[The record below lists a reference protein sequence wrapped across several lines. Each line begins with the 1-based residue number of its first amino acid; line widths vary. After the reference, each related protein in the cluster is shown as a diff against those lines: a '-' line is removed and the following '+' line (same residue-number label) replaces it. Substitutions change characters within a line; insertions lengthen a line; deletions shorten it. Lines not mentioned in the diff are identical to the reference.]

1 MHGDCT
7 QKELIENIRVK
18 LNDIKD
24 KFDQKISDLFEKYN
38 ELKIRTE
45 LQEEKISSIK
55 NDLKELKDTVKDGF
69 EKAEKSIEEKLN
81 ELKEIIQN
89 SKKENNKILMGVIGA
104 MGFIIMAM
112 AVYIATCGKF
122 GGI

>member
-1 MHGDCT
+1 MHECS
-7 QKELIENIRVK
+7 QKELIENIRLKV
-18 LNDIKD
+18 NDIKD
-24 KFDQKISDLFEKYN
+24 KFDKKISDLFEKYN

-89 SKKENNKILMGVIGA
+89 SKKENNKILMGVIGT
-104 MGFIIMAM
+104 MGFIILAM

>member
-1 MHGDCT
+1 MHECS
-7 QKELIENIRVK
+7 QKELIENIRLKV
-18 LNDIKD
+18 NDIKD
-24 KFDQKISDLFEKYN
+24 KFDKKISDLFEKYN

-104 MGFIIMAM
+104 MGFIILAM

>member
-1 MHGDCT
+1 MHECS
-7 QKELIENIRVK
+7 QKELIENIRLKV
-18 LNDIKD
+18 NDIKD
-24 KFDQKISDLFEKYN
+24 KFDKKISDLFEKYN

-104 MGFIIMAM
+104 MGFIILAM
-112 AVYIATCGKF
+112 AVYIATSGRF
-122 GGI
+122 GGF